1 MLELYYNNYTY
12 YDPSRMQYLWDHNTK
27 RGIKLL
33 IQKIW
38 KQELIKENDVF
49 IMDNI
54 IKEVKSPT
62 IL

>member
-1 MLELYYNNYTY
+1 
-12 YDPSRMQYLWDHNTK
+12 MQYLWDHNTK

-49 IMDNI
+49 LMDNI
-54 IKEVKSPT
+54 IIEVKSPT